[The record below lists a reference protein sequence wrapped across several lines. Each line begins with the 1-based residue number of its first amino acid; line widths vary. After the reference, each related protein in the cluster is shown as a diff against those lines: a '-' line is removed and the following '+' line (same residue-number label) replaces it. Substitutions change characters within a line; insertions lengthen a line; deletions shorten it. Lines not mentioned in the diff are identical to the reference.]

1 MALKSEIREYD
12 PQWSTMFEAEE
23 DLIRARLG
31 DMVVTVHH
39 VGSTAIPGLKAKPE
53 IDLLIVV
60 RSISEIDAV
69 NLEMAE
75 LGYDVRGECG
85 IEGRHYYSKDTNSR
99 RTHKAHVCEAQH
111 RNVGRQLAFRDY
123 LRDHP
128 EDAREYEALK
138 TRLAEA
144 NTDGIAQYLDGKRPY
159 IEIIIQKALDEGYG
173 RQDT

>member
-1 MALKSEIREYD
+1 
-12 PQWSTMFEAEE
+12 MFEAEE
-23 DLIRARLG
+23 KLLRDRLG

-39 VGSTAIPGLKAKPE
+39 VGSTAIPGLKAKPG
-53 IDLLIVV
+53 IDLLILV
-60 RSISEIDAV
+60 RSISEIDAI
-69 NLEMAE
+69 NSGMAE
-75 LGYDVRGECG
+75 LAYDVRGECG
-85 IEGRHYYSKDTNSR
+85 IEGRHYYSKDTNSI
-99 RTHKAHVCEAQH
+99 RTHKAHVCEAEH
-111 RNVGRQLAFRDY
+111 SNIRRQLAFRDY

-159 IEIIIQKALDEGYG
+159 IERIIQKAFDGGYG